1 MSAGVSTKS
10 RNKMGVTTIAKVSV
24 LGALA
29 FLVMLFEIPL
39 PFAPSFYKLGFDEV
53 IVLIGGFA
61 LGPWAAVCIEGLK
74 IALNLLYNGTI
85 TAGTGELSNFLIG
98 LSFVLPATLIY
109 QQEKTRKSACI
120 GLIVGTISM
129 TILGAMINYFIIL
142 PAYAYFMKIPMEG
155 LIAAGTA
162 VNPAIN
168 GLLAFVLLATVPF
181 NLLKGVL
188 VSIVVFISYKK
199 VSPILKKQ

>member
-109 QQEKTRKSACI
+109 QQAKTRKSACI

-199 VSPILKKQ
+199 VSPILKK

>member
-120 GLIVGTISM
+120 GLIAGTISM

-168 GLLAFVLLATVPF
+168 GLLAFVLLASVPF

>member
-1 MSAGVSTKS
+1 
-10 RNKMGVTTIAKVSV
+10 MGVTTIAKVSV

-109 QQEKTRKSACI
+109 QQAKTRKSACI

-199 VSPILKKQ
+199 VSPILKK

>member
-1 MSAGVSTKS
+1 MSASVSTKS
-10 RNKMGVTTIAKVSV
+10 RNKMSVNTIAKVSI

-39 PFAPSFYKLGFDEV
+39 FFAPGFYKLGFDEV

-74 IALNLLYNGTI
+74 IALNLLFNGTI

-98 LSFVLPATLIY
+98 LSLVLPATLIY
-109 QQEKTRKSACI
+109 QQNKSRKHALF
-120 GLIVGTISM
+120 GLIVGTIAM
-129 TILGAMINYFIIL
+129 TILGTLINYFIIL
-142 PAYAYFMKIPMEG
+142 PAYSYFMKIPMEG
-155 LIAAGTA
+155 LISAGTA
-162 VNPAIN
+162 INPNIN
-168 GLLAFVLLATVPF
+168 GLLSFVLLTTVPF

-188 VSIVVFISYKK
+188 VSFIVFLSYKK